1 MALTTL
7 DRNSALLVVDL
18 QNATVAL
25 ETVHPAQGV
34 VQRAAELAKAFRGH
48 GLPVVLVRAAGQP
61 PGRTEQ
67 QFRSGG
73 AMPERPMEF
82 ADALDQQPGD
92 HLVTKRARSAFTG
105 TGLLEHLRQLG
116 VTQVVLAG
124 IATSIAVE
132 SSARVA
138 FDEGFNVTFAVDA
151 MTDLSAEAHQ
161 NSLTRIFPGLGET
174 GSTTDIIDLL
184 DRTRG

>member
-18 QNATVAL
+18 QNAIVAL
-25 ETVHPAQGV
+25 ETAHPAQDV
-34 VQRAAELAKAFRGH
+34 VQRAAELAKAFLG
-48 GLPVVLVRAAGQP
+48 RAAGQP

-67 QFRSGG
+67 QLSSGG
-73 AMPERPMEF
+73 PMPERPMEL

-105 TGLLEHLRQLG
+105 TGLLDDLRQLG

-124 IATSIAVE
+124 IATSVAVE
-132 SSARVA
+132 SSAR
-138 FDEGFNVTFAVDA
+138 
-151 MTDLSAEAHQ
+151 
-161 NSLTRIFPGLGET
+161 
-174 GSTTDIIDLL
+174 
-184 DRTRG
+184 